1 MWVLIVL
8 QLMSAG
14 ATSKNSMPIAYSG
27 VVMQEFSSQQS
38 CEQAK
43 EAISHMNADRNNQKF
58 DFNVRDG
65 IVSFKCVKK

>member
-14 ATSKNSMPIAYSG
+14 ATSRNSMPIAYSG
-27 VVMQEFSSQQS
+27 VVMQEFSSKEN
-38 CEQAK
+38 CEGAK
-43 EAISHMNADRNNQKF
+43 EAIAKMNSERNNQSF

-65 IVSFKCVKK
+65 IISFKCVKQ

>member
-14 ATSKNSMPIAYSG
+14 ATSRNSMPIAYSG
-27 VVMQEFSSQQS
+27 VVMQEFSSKET
-38 CEQAK
+38 CEAAK
-43 EAISHMNADRNNQKF
+43 ETISHMNAARNNQNF

-65 IVSFKCVKK
+65 IVSFKCVKQ

>member
-14 ATSKNSMPIAYSG
+14 ATSRNSLPIAYSG
-27 VVMQEFSSQQS
+27 VVMQEFSSQET
-38 CEQAK
+38 CEAAK
-43 EAISHMNADRNNQKF
+43 ESITKMNADRNNQKF
-58 DFNVRDG
+58 DFNIRDV